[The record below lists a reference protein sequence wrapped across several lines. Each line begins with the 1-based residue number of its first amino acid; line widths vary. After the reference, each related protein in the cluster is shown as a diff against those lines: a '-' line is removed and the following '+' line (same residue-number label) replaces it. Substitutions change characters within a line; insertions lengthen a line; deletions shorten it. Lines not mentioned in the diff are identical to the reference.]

1 MSIASRINALRAE
14 LASLKRH
21 KEPDPPGVTIP
32 EYLVRSAKLASWM
45 ATASLIYFLWLY
57 TLDIARNRAGEL
69 HLTNAGTWTGDLQF
83 WFPYIVGF
91 AIVAVG
97 IPYVAKLAI
106 PTFMS
111 LDWRTNL
118 WPKAWS
124 LFIAVAVS
132 LVVLAG
138 TFTVQGGAIME
149 RGREAAVAVAGV
161 EQQHAVLQSQI
172 TAKEAEL
179 RSMMENHNA
188 YLAQAAS
195 VGAAEWQRSYINQ
208 TAASD
213 PQRERIVRALGAAR
227 AADAVRAELGALRA
241 QAATQTTTAA
251 VTERVETPH
260 NAWIGQTLDWL
271 EGARA
276 MLLSMVMD
284 IVCLLMPWI
293 AMRLEQQRAVQLA
306 MAGPRS
312 DLLALPDFSKD
323 DPIEAEPMKP
333 PREVVRDAE
342 TGEELE
348 RIKPKEYWRRK
359 KGQRQKVETVP
370 ESLPDEVGAAY
381 DGGGRTGVTA
391 EELAMS
397 GAMPGEIEPFFDR
410 VDDGERPAPEPEPE
424 TLPAVLDVPPLTDE
438 EIEALAE
445 ADDLPLGED
454 GADGVM
460 VQEREDA

>member
-1 MSIASRINALRAE
+1 MRFSFRDISWFAKGN
-14 LASLKRH
+14 
-21 KEPDPPGVTIP
+21 KEIDPPGVTIP
-32 EYLVRSAKLASWM
+32 AYLVRSAKIASWM
-45 ATASLIYFLWLY
+45 ATFSLIYFLFLY
-57 TLDIARNRAGEL
+57 TLDIARDHAGAL
-69 HLTNAGTWTGDLQF
+69 HLTHAGTWIGDLQF
-83 WFPYIVGF
+83 FFPYVLGF
-91 AIVAVG
+91 AVIAVG

-161 EQQHAVLQSQI
+161 EQANAALDNQI
-172 TAKEAEL
+172 QGLASRL
-179 RSMMENHNA
+179 HDMRNSNQA
-188 YLAQAAS
+188 YMAQAAS
-195 VGAAEWQRSYINQ
+195 VGAAGWQTYIDRARAEN
-208 TAASD
+208 D
-213 PQRERIVRALGAAR
+213 PQRSRIERAMGAAVAADSLEAQLNQLRARR
-227 AADAVRAELGALRA
+227 AAA
-241 QAATQTTTAA
+241 TTTAA

-312 DLLALPDFSKD
+312 NLLALPDFSED

-370 ESLPDEVGAAY
+370 ESMPDEVGAAY

-397 GAMPGEIEPFFDR
+397 GAMPGEIEPAPFFDR
-410 VDDGERPAPEPEPE
+410 ADDGERPAPEPEPE
-424 TLPAVLDVPPLTDE
+424 ILPAVLDVPPLTDE

-460 VQEREDA
+460 VNEKEDA